1 MAGQTSQNGEESQ
14 EPHGIEDTVLDVK
27 RRIKKKI
34 VFLKQTKPRISSSR
48 VRIGTRKGRENSFT
62 GPKDGDGLAKRL
74 ARRVADE
81 SSSATGRT
89 RRRPQRRKRWREF

>member
-14 EPHGIEDTVLDVK
+14 EPHGIEDTILDVK
-27 RRIKKKI
+27 RRIKKKNC
-34 VFLKQTKPRISSSR
+34 FFKANETAYFKQSGEDRDKERQ
-48 VRIGTRKGRENSFT
+48 GEFT
-62 GPKDGDGLAKRL
+62 GPKNGDGLAKRL

-89 RRRPQRRKRWREF
+89 RRWPQRRQRWREF